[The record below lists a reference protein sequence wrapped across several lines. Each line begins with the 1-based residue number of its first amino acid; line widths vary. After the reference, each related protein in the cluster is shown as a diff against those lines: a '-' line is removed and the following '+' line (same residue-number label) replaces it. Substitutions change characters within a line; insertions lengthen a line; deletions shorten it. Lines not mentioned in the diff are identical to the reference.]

1 MAQATLSAKHETP
14 ARQYLSAEQELSLVA
29 QVKER
34 TELLKRKQDNF
45 TLEEHRIRIRGERAF
60 NTLLDDYQGV
70 MWRLVIRYSFLN
82 RLTLDEM
89 YQIAMVAVERAVSTH
104 DPKRAGK
111 QRKFSSWVFLKI
123 SSRFISLYR
132 TELVHSRKL
141 RAAYEGARNSVK
153 PKEYRMPD
161 PLPKVNLK
169 EVMLKEIEST
179 LTPGDAQILKDYYI
193 HRTPRR
199 TVAQRLGYSLSFLDI
214 RKREGLRQLRS
225 NPRIQE
231 LAETYLA

>member
-1 MAQATLSAKHETP
+1 MKF
-14 ARQYLSAEQELSLVA
+14 
-29 QVKER
+29 K
-34 TELLKRKQDNF
+34 KDGF

-60 NTLLDDYQGV
+60 NTLLEDYQGV
-70 MWRLVIRYSFLN
+70 MWRLVMRYSFLN

-104 DPKRAGK
+104 DPNRAGK

-153 PKEYRMPD
+153 PREYRMPD
-161 PLPKVNLK
+161 PMPKVNLK
-169 EVMLKEIEST
+169 AVMLEEIEST
-179 LTPGDAQILKDYYI
+179 LTPADAQILKDCYI

-199 TVAQRLGYSLSFLDI
+199 AVAQQLGYSLSFLDI
-214 RKREGLRQLRS
+214 RKRAGLRQLRA

-231 LAETYLA
+231 LAEAYLA

>member
-1 MAQATLSAKHETP
+1 MTQATLSAKHEAP

-60 NTLLDDYQGV
+60 NTLLEDYQGV
-70 MWRLVIRYSFLN
+70 MWRLVMRYSFLN

-104 DPKRAGK
+104 DPNRAGK

-123 SSRFISLYR
+123 SSRFYFFVLKIS
-132 TELVHSRKL
+132 SRL
-141 RAAYEGARNSVK
+141 SVF
-153 PKEYRMPD
+153 
-161 PLPKVNLK
+161 
-169 EVMLKEIEST
+169 IEPSWFIPGSFERPMKGQGIASNRESIGCQTRCQRST
-179 LTPGDAQILKDYYI
+179 LKRSCL
-193 HRTPRR
+193 RR
-199 TVAQRLGYSLSFLDI
+199 LSL
-214 RKREGLRQLRS
+214 R
-225 NPRIQE
+225 
-231 LAETYLA
+231 